1 MILNVIGI
9 VMISP
14 SPRATVCQAG
24 DNLEVR
30 CNSTDSALQWR
41 LTLIGMSDP
50 IREISISSTTIAIQR
65 AVIISSRITVLRTSE
80 RGAVPLIS
88 TLVISSV
95 NESLNGTLNITCME
109 LGVSRSISATTTV
122 YIHTGSIQGE
132 SRDDHIL
139 RALPCKHT

>member
-1 MILNVIGI
+1 
-9 VMISP
+9 MISP

-30 CNSTDSALQWR
+30 CNSTDSTLKWR

-50 IREISISSTTIAIQR
+50 IQEISISSTTIAIHR
-65 AVIISSRITVLRTSE
+65 AVINSSRVTVLRTSD

-95 NESLNGTLNITCME
+95 NESLNGTLNIICME
-109 LGVSRSISATTTV
+109 LEVSSMAVTTTV
-122 YIHTGSIQGE
+122 YIAESFEGE
-132 SRDDHIL
+132 SPVSLYI
-139 RALPCKHT
+139 